1 MADEQKTEQEQQ
13 PVENQVDETVETNIE
28 EEKVYNLK
36 QSDLEKLIQKRVG
49 HVTKN
54 FEKKYAGID
63 PEQARKLLEEK
74 ENKEMEDQKARGEF
88 EKILKEQAE
97 KSNKEIAGLRSEIE
111 KVKVDGALLN
121 AASKNQ
127 AINPDQVKDLLK
139 GNVKLTDDGK
149 VEILAEN
156 KQPIYN
162 KDGDLKSIDEYV
174 KDFITENPHF
184 QTATPSGSGSKA
196 NLGKVNAKPFN
207 IADLDM
213 TKPEDRKQYAEY
225 KRVRDREPTVINLT
239 KS

>member
-13 PVENQVDETVETNIE
+13 PVENKVEEVIE
-28 EEKVYNLK
+28 EKEPMVSQSEVDKIIDKRLARERQKYEKMY
-36 QSDLEKLIQKRVG
+36 S
-49 HVTKN
+49 
-54 FEKKYAGID
+54 GID

-74 ENKEMEDQKARGEF
+74 ENKQMEDQKARGEF

-97 KSNKEIAGLRSEIE
+97 KSNKEISGLRSEIE

-121 AASKNQ
+121 AASKNS
-127 AINPDQVKDLLK
+127 AVNPEQVKDLLK
-139 GNVKLTDDGK
+139 SNVKLTQDGK

-156 KQPIYN
+156 NQPIYN

-184 QTATPSGSGSKA
+184 QSATPSGSGSKA
-196 NLGKVNAKPFN
+196 NLGKVDAKPFN
-207 IADLDM
+207 LADLDM

-225 KRVRDREPTVINLT
+225 KRERDKNIVIDLT
-239 KS
+239 RS

>member
-13 PVENQVDETVETNIE
+13 PVENKVEEVVEDKEPMVSQAEVDKIIDKRLARERQKY
-28 EEKVYNLK
+28 EKMY
-36 QSDLEKLIQKRVG
+36 S
-49 HVTKN
+49 
-54 FEKKYAGID
+54 GID

-74 ENKEMEDQKARGEF
+74 ENKEIEDQKARGEF

-97 KSNKEIAGLRSEIE
+97 KSNKEISGLRSEIE

-121 AASKNQ
+121 AASKNS
-127 AINPDQVKDLLK
+127 AINPEQVKDLLK
-139 GNVKLTDDGK
+139 SNVKLNEDGK

-196 NLGKVNAKPFN
+196 NLGKVDAKPFN
-207 IADLDM
+207 LADLDM

-225 KRVRDREPTVINLT
+225 KKARDKNIVIDLT
-239 KS
+239 RS

>member
-13 PVENQVDETVETNIE
+13 PVETKVDETVETNIE

-63 PEQARKLLEEK
+63 PEQARKLLQEK
-74 ENKEMEDQKARGEF
+74 ETKEMEDQKARGEF

-97 KSNKEIAGLRSEIE
+97 KSNKEIASLRSEIE

-121 AASKNQ
+121 AASKNS
-127 AINPDQVKDLLK
+127 AINPEQVKDLLK

-156 KQPIYN
+156 KQPMYN

-174 KDFITENPHF
+174 KDFITDNPHF

-196 NLGKVNAKPFN
+196 NLGKVDAKPFN
-207 IADLDM
+207 LADLDM

-225 KRVRDREPTVINLT
+225 KKARDKNIVIDLT
-239 KS
+239 RS

>member
-13 PVENQVDETVETNIE
+13 PVENKVEEVIE
-28 EEKVYNLK
+28 EKEPMVSQSEVDKIVERRLAREKSKY
-36 QSDLEKLIQKRVG
+36 EKM
-49 HVTKN
+49 
-54 FEKKYAGID
+54 YSGID
-63 PEQARKLLEEK
+63 PEQARKLLQEK
-74 ENKEMEDQKARGEF
+74 ENKEIEDQKARGEF

-121 AASKNQ
+121 AASKNS
-127 AINPDQVKDLLK
+127 AINPEQVKDLLK

-156 KQPIYN
+156 KQPMYN

-174 KDFITENPHF
+174 KEFITDNPHF

-196 NLGKVNAKPFN
+196 NLGKVDAKPFN

-225 KRVRDREPTVINLT
+225 KKARDKNIVIDLT
-239 KS
+239 RS

>member
-13 PVENQVDETVETNIE
+13 PVENKVEEVIE
-28 EEKVYNLK
+28 EKEPMVSQSEVDKIVERRLAREKSKY
-36 QSDLEKLIQKRVG
+36 EKM
-49 HVTKN
+49 
-54 FEKKYAGID
+54 YSGID

-97 KSNKEIAGLRSEIE
+97 KSNKEIASLRSEIE

-121 AASKNQ
+121 SASKNS
-127 AINPDQVKDLLK
+127 AINPEQVKDLLK
-139 GNVKLTDDGK
+139 KNVKLTDDGK

-156 KQPIYN
+156 NQPMYN

-174 KDFITENPHF
+174 KEFITDNPHF

-196 NLGKVNAKPFN
+196 NLGKVDAKPFN

-225 KRVRDREPTVINLT
+225 KKARDKNIVIDLT
-239 KS
+239 RS

>member
-13 PVENQVDETVETNIE
+13 PVENKVEE
-28 EEKVYNLK
+28 VVEEKEPMVS
-36 QSDLEKLIQKRVG
+36 QSEVDKIVERRLAREKSKY
-49 HVTKN
+49 
-54 FEKKYAGID
+54 EKMYSGID

-127 AINPDQVKDLLK
+127 AINPEQVKDLLK

>member
-13 PVENQVDETVETNIE
+13 PVETKVEEVIE
-28 EEKVYNLK
+28 EKEPMVSQSEVDKIIDKRLARERQKYEKMY
-36 QSDLEKLIQKRVG
+36 S
-49 HVTKN
+49 
-54 FEKKYAGID
+54 GID

-74 ENKEMEDQKARGEF
+74 ENKQMEDQKARGEF

-97 KSNKEIAGLRSEIE
+97 KSNKEISGLRSEIE

-121 AASKNQ
+121 AASKNS
-127 AINPDQVKDLLK
+127 AINPEQVKDLLK
-139 GNVKLTDDGK
+139 GNVKLNEDGK

-156 KQPIYN
+156 NQPIYN

-184 QTATPSGSGSKA
+184 QSATPSGSGSKA
-196 NLGKVNAKPFN
+196 NLGKVDAKPFN
-207 IADLDM
+207 LADLDM

-225 KRVRDREPTVINLT
+225 KKARDKNIVIDLT
-239 KS
+239 RS

>member
-13 PVENQVDETVETNIE
+13 PVENKVEE
-28 EEKVYNLK
+28 VVEEKEPMVS
-36 QSDLEKLIQKRVG
+36 QSEVDKIVERRLAREKSKY
-49 HVTKN
+49 
-54 FEKKYAGID
+54 EKMYSGID

-97 KSNKEIAGLRSEIE
+97 KSNKEIASLRSEIE

-121 AASKNQ
+121 AASKNS
-127 AINPDQVKDLLK
+127 AINPEQVKDLLK

-156 KQPIYN
+156 KQPMYN

-174 KDFITENPHF
+174 KDFITDNPHF
-184 QTATPSGSGSKA
+184 QTATPSGSGSQA
-196 NLGKVNAKPFN
+196 NLGKVDAKPFN
-207 IADLDM
+207 LADLDM

-225 KRVRDREPTVINLT
+225 KKARDKNIVIDLT
-239 KS
+239 RS

>member
-13 PVENQVDETVETNIE
+13 PVENKVEEVVEDKEPMVSQSEVDKIIDKRLARERQKY
-28 EEKVYNLK
+28 EKMY
-36 QSDLEKLIQKRVG
+36 S
-49 HVTKN
+49 
-54 FEKKYAGID
+54 GID

-74 ENKEMEDQKARGEF
+74 ENKEIEDQKARGEF

-97 KSNKEIAGLRSEIE
+97 KSNKEISGLRSEIE

-121 AASKNQ
+121 AASKNS
-127 AINPDQVKDLLK
+127 AINPEQVKDLLK
-139 GNVKLTDDGK
+139 SNVKLNEDGK

-196 NLGKVNAKPFN
+196 NLGKVDAKPFN
-207 IADLDM
+207 LADLDM

-225 KRVRDREPTVINLT
+225 RRARDSKPTVIDLT
-239 KS
+239 NK

>member
-13 PVENQVDETVETNIE
+13 PVENKVEEVVGEKEPMISQSEVDKIIDKRLARERQKY
-28 EEKVYNLK
+28 EKMY
-36 QSDLEKLIQKRVG
+36 S
-49 HVTKN
+49 
-54 FEKKYAGID
+54 GID

-74 ENKEMEDQKARGEF
+74 ENKEIEDQKARGEF

-97 KSNKEIAGLRSEIE
+97 KSNKEISGLRSEIE

-121 AASKNQ
+121 AASKNS
-127 AINPDQVKDLLK
+127 AINPEQVKDLLK
-139 GNVKLTDDGK
+139 SNVKLNEDGK

-196 NLGKVNAKPFN
+196 NLGKVDAKPFN
-207 IADLDM
+207 LADLDM

-225 KRVRDREPTVINLT
+225 RRARDSKPTVIDLT
-239 KS
+239 NK

>member
-13 PVENQVDETVETNIE
+13 PVENKVEEVVENKEPMVSQAEVDKIIDKRLARERQKY
-28 EEKVYNLK
+28 EKMY
-36 QSDLEKLIQKRVG
+36 S
-49 HVTKN
+49 
-54 FEKKYAGID
+54 GID

-74 ENKEMEDQKARGEF
+74 ENKEIEDQKARGEF

-97 KSNKEIAGLRSEIE
+97 KSNKEISGLRSEIE

-121 AASKNQ
+121 AASKNS
-127 AINPDQVKDLLK
+127 AINPEQVKDLLK
-139 GNVKLTDDGK
+139 SNVKLNEDGK

-196 NLGKVNAKPFN
+196 NLGKVDAKPFN
-207 IADLDM
+207 LADLDM

-225 KRVRDREPTVINLT
+225 RRARDSKPTVIDLT
-239 KS
+239 NK

>member
-13 PVENQVDETVETNIE
+13 PVENKVEE
-28 EEKVYNLK
+28 VVEEKEPMVS
-36 QSDLEKLIQKRVG
+36 QSEVDKIVERRLAREKSKY
-49 HVTKN
+49 
-54 FEKKYAGID
+54 EKMYSGID
-63 PEQARKLLEEK
+63 PEQARKLLQEK

-121 AASKNQ
+121 AASKNS
-127 AINPDQVKDLLK
+127 AINPEQVKDLLK

-156 KQPIYN
+156 KQPMYN

-174 KDFITENPHF
+174 KDFITDNPHF

-196 NLGKVNAKPFN
+196 NLGKVDAKPFN
-207 IADLDM
+207 LADLDM

-225 KRVRDREPTVINLT
+225 KRERDKNIVIDLT
-239 KS
+239 RS

>member
-13 PVENQVDETVETNIE
+13 PVENKVEE
-28 EEKVYNLK
+28 VVEEKEPMVS
-36 QSDLEKLIQKRVG
+36 QSEVDKIIDKRLARERQKYEKM
-49 HVTKN
+49 
-54 FEKKYAGID
+54 YSGID

-74 ENKEMEDQKARGEF
+74 ENKQMEDQKARGEF

-97 KSNKEIAGLRSEIE
+97 KSNKEISGLRSEIE

-121 AASKNQ
+121 AASKNL

-139 GNVKLTDDGK
+139 SNVKLTDDGK

-156 KQPIYN
+156 NQPMYN

-196 NLGKVNAKPFN
+196 NLGKVDAKPFN

>member
-1 MADEQKTEQEQQ
+1 MADEHKAEQEQQ
-13 PVENQVDETVETNIE
+13 PVENKVEEVIE
-28 EEKVYNLK
+28 EKEPMVSQSEVDKIVERRLAREKSKY
-36 QSDLEKLIQKRVG
+36 EKM
-49 HVTKN
+49 
-54 FEKKYAGID
+54 YSGID
-63 PEQARKLLEEK
+63 PEQARKLLQEK
-74 ENKEMEDQKARGEF
+74 ENKEIEDQKARGEF

-111 KVKVDGALLN
+111 KVKVDGALVT

-127 AINPDQVKDLLK
+127 AINPEQVKDLLK

-156 KQPIYN
+156 KQPMYN

-196 NLGKVNAKPFN
+196 NLGKVDAKPFN

-213 TKPEDRKQYAEY
+213 SKAEDRKAYADY
-225 KRVRDREPTVINLT
+225 RKNRDSKPAIINR
-239 KS
+239 

>member
-13 PVENQVDETVETNIE
+13 PVENKVEEVIE
-28 EEKVYNLK
+28 EKEPMVSQSEVDKIVERRLAREKSKY
-36 QSDLEKLIQKRVG
+36 EKM
-49 HVTKN
+49 
-54 FEKKYAGID
+54 YSGID
-63 PEQARKLLEEK
+63 PEQARKLLQEK
-74 ENKEMEDQKARGEF
+74 ENKEIEDQKARGEF

-121 AASKNQ
+121 AASKNS
-127 AINPDQVKDLLK
+127 AINPEQVKDLLK

-156 KQPIYN
+156 KQPMYN

-174 KDFITENPHF
+174 KDFITDNPHF

-196 NLGKVNAKPFN
+196 NLGKVDAKPFN
-207 IADLDM
+207 LADLDM

-225 KRVRDREPTVINLT
+225 KKARDKNIVIDLT
-239 KS
+239 RS

>member
-13 PVENQVDETVETNIE
+13 PVENKVEE
-28 EEKVYNLK
+28 VVEEKEPMVS
-36 QSDLEKLIQKRVG
+36 QSEVDKIVERRLAREKSKY
-49 HVTKN
+49 
-54 FEKKYAGID
+54 EKMYSGID
-63 PEQARKLLEEK
+63 PEQARKLLQEK

-97 KSNKEIAGLRSEIE
+97 KSNKEIASLRSEIE

-121 AASKNQ
+121 AASKNS
-127 AINPDQVKDLLK
+127 AINPEQVKDLLK

-156 KQPIYN
+156 KQPMYN

-174 KDFITENPHF
+174 KDFITDNPHF

-196 NLGKVNAKPFN
+196 NLGKVDAKPFN

-225 KRVRDREPTVINLT
+225 KRERDKNIVIDLT
-239 KS
+239 RS

>member
-13 PVENQVDETVETNIE
+13 PVENKVEE
-28 EEKVYNLK
+28 VVEEKEPMVS
-36 QSDLEKLIQKRVG
+36 QSEVDKIIDKRLARERQKYEKM
-49 HVTKN
+49 
-54 FEKKYAGID
+54 YSGID

-74 ENKEMEDQKARGEF
+74 ENKEIEDQKARGEF

-97 KSNKEIAGLRSEIE
+97 KSNKEISGLRSEIE

-121 AASKNQ
+121 AASKNS
-127 AINPDQVKDLLK
+127 AINPEQVKDLLK
-139 GNVKLTDDGK
+139 SNVKLNEDGK

-156 KQPIYN
+156 NSPIYN

-196 NLGKVNAKPFN
+196 NLGKVDAKPFN
-207 IADLDM
+207 LADLDM

-225 KRVRDREPTVINLT
+225 RRARDSKPTVIDLT
-239 KS
+239 NK

>member
-13 PVENQVDETVETNIE
+13 PVENKVEE
-28 EEKVYNLK
+28 VVEEKEPMVS
-36 QSDLEKLIQKRVG
+36 QSEVDKIVERRLAREKSKY
-49 HVTKN
+49 
-54 FEKKYAGID
+54 EKMYSGID
-63 PEQARKLLEEK
+63 PEQARKLLQEK

-121 AASKNQ
+121 AASKNS
-127 AINPDQVKDLLK
+127 AINPEQVKDLLK

-174 KDFITENPHF
+174 KEFITDNPHF
-184 QTATPSGSGSKA
+184 QSATPSGSGSQA
-196 NLGKVNAKPFN
+196 NLGKVDAKPFN
-207 IADLDM
+207 LADLDM
-213 TKPEDRKQYAEY
+213 TNPEDRKQYAEY
-225 KRVRDREPTVINLT
+225 KKERDKNRLL
-239 KS
+239 K

>member
-13 PVENQVDETVETNIE
+13 SVENKVEE
-28 EEKVYNLK
+28 VLEEKEPMVS
-36 QSDLEKLIQKRVG
+36 QSEVDKIVERRLAREKSKY
-49 HVTKN
+49 
-54 FEKKYAGID
+54 EKMYSGID
-63 PEQARKLLEEK
+63 PEQARKLLQEK
-74 ENKEMEDQKARGEF
+74 ENKEIEDQKARGEF

-121 AASKNQ
+121 AASKNS
-127 AINPDQVKDLLK
+127 AINPEQVKDLLK
-139 GNVKLTDDGK
+139 SNVKLTEDGK

-156 KQPIYN
+156 NQPMYN

-174 KDFITENPHF
+174 KDFITDNPHF

-196 NLGKVNAKPFN
+196 NLGKVDAKPFN

-225 KRVRDREPTVINLT
+225 KKARDKNIVIDLT
-239 KS
+239 RS

>member
-13 PVENQVDETVETNIE
+13 PVENKVEE
-28 EEKVYNLK
+28 VVEEKEPMVS
-36 QSDLEKLIQKRVG
+36 QSEVDKIVERRLAREKSKY
-49 HVTKN
+49 
-54 FEKKYAGID
+54 EKIYSGID
-63 PEQARKLLEEK
+63 PEQARKLLQEK

-121 AASKNQ
+121 AASKNS
-127 AINPDQVKDLLK
+127 AINPEQVKDLLK

-156 KQPIYN
+156 KQPMYN

-174 KDFITENPHF
+174 KDFITDNPHF

-196 NLGKVNAKPFN
+196 NLGKVDAKPFN
-207 IADLDM
+207 LADLDM

-225 KRVRDREPTVINLT
+225 KKVRDREPTVINLT

>member
-13 PVENQVDETVETNIE
+13 PVENKVEE
-28 EEKVYNLK
+28 VVEEKEPMVS
-36 QSDLEKLIQKRVG
+36 QSEVDKIIDKRLARERQKYEKM
-49 HVTKN
+49 
-54 FEKKYAGID
+54 YSGID

-74 ENKEMEDQKARGEF
+74 ENKQMEDQKARGEF

-97 KSNKEIAGLRSEIE
+97 KSKKEISGLRSEIE

-121 AASKNQ
+121 AASKNS
-127 AINPDQVKDLLK
+127 AVNPEQVKDLLK
-139 GNVKLTDDGK
+139 SNVKLTQDGK

-156 KQPIYN
+156 NSPIYN

-184 QTATPSGSGSKA
+184 QSATPSGSGSKA
-196 NLGKVNAKPFN
+196 NLGKVDAKPFN
-207 IADLDM
+207 LADLDM

-225 KRVRDREPTVINLT
+225 KRARDREPTVINLT

>member
-13 PVENQVDETVETNIE
+13 PVENKVEE
-28 EEKVYNLK
+28 VAEEKEPMVS
-36 QSDLEKLIQKRVG
+36 QSEVDKIVERRLAREKSKY
-49 HVTKN
+49 
-54 FEKKYAGID
+54 EKMYSGID
-63 PEQARKLLEEK
+63 PEQARKLLQEK
-74 ENKEMEDQKARGEF
+74 ENKEMEDQKARGEI

-121 AASKNQ
+121 AASKNS
-127 AINPDQVKDLLK
+127 AINPEQVKDLLK

-156 KQPIYN
+156 KQPMYN

-174 KDFITENPHF
+174 KDFITDNPHF

-225 KRVRDREPTVINLT
+225 KKARDKNIVIDLT
-239 KS
+239 RS

>member
-13 PVENQVDETVETNIE
+13 PVENKVEE
-28 EEKVYNLK
+28 VVEEKEPMVS
-36 QSDLEKLIQKRVG
+36 QSEVDKIVERRLAREKSKY
-49 HVTKN
+49 
-54 FEKKYAGID
+54 EKMYSGID
-63 PEQARKLLEEK
+63 PEQARKLLQEK
-74 ENKEMEDQKARGEF
+74 ENKEIEDQKARGEF

-121 AASKNQ
+121 AASKNS
-127 AINPDQVKDLLK
+127 AINPEQVKDLLK

-156 KQPIYN
+156 KQPMYN

-174 KDFITENPHF
+174 KDFITDNPHF

-196 NLGKVNAKPFN
+196 NLGKVDAKPFN
-207 IADLDM
+207 LADLDM

-225 KRVRDREPTVINLT
+225 KRLRDREPTVINLT

>member
-13 PVENQVDETVETNIE
+13 PVENKVEE
-28 EEKVYNLK
+28 VVEEKEPMVS
-36 QSDLEKLIQKRVG
+36 QSEVDKIVERRLAREKSKY
-49 HVTKN
+49 
-54 FEKKYAGID
+54 EKMYSGID
-63 PEQARKLLEEK
+63 PEQARKLLQEK
-74 ENKEMEDQKARGEF
+74 ENKEIEDQKARGEF

-97 KSNKEIAGLRSEIE
+97 KSNKEIASLRSEIE

-121 AASKNQ
+121 AASKNS
-127 AINPDQVKDLLK
+127 AINPEQVKDLLK

-156 KQPIYN
+156 KQPMYN

-174 KDFITENPHF
+174 KDFITDNPHF

-196 NLGKVNAKPFN
+196 NLGKVDAKPN
-207 IADLDM
+207 NLADLDM

-225 KRVRDREPTVINLT
+225 RKARDKNIVINLT

>member
-13 PVENQVDETVETNIE
+13 PVENKVEE
-28 EEKVYNLK
+28 VVEEKEPMVS
-36 QSDLEKLIQKRVG
+36 QSEVDKIVERRLAREKSKY
-49 HVTKN
+49 
-54 FEKKYAGID
+54 EKMYSGID
-63 PEQARKLLEEK
+63 PEQARKLLQEK

-97 KSNKEIAGLRSEIE
+97 KSNKEIASLRSEIE

-121 AASKNQ
+121 AASKNS
-127 AINPDQVKDLLK
+127 AINPEQVKDLLK

-156 KQPIYN
+156 KQPMYN

-174 KDFITENPHF
+174 KDFITDNPHF

-196 NLGKVNAKPFN
+196 NLGKVDAKPFN
-207 IADLDM
+207 LADLDM

-225 KRVRDREPTVINLT
+225 KKARDKNIVIDLT
-239 KS
+239 NK

>member
-13 PVENQVDETVETNIE
+13 PVENKVEEGVEDKEPMVSQAEVDKIIDKRLARERQKY
-28 EEKVYNLK
+28 EKMY
-36 QSDLEKLIQKRVG
+36 S
-49 HVTKN
+49 
-54 FEKKYAGID
+54 GID

-74 ENKEMEDQKARGEF
+74 ENKEIEDQKARGEF

-97 KSNKEIAGLRSEIE
+97 KSNKEISGLRSEIE

-121 AASKNQ
+121 AASKNS
-127 AINPDQVKDLLK
+127 AINPEQVKDLLK
-139 GNVKLTDDGK
+139 SNVKLNEDGK

-196 NLGKVNAKPFN
+196 NLGKVDAKPFN
-207 IADLDM
+207 LADLDM

-225 KRVRDREPTVINLT
+225 RRARDSKPTVIDLT
-239 KS
+239 NK

>member
-1 MADEQKTEQEQQ
+1 MADEHKAEQEQQ
-13 PVENQVDETVETNIE
+13 PVENKVEE
-28 EEKVYNLK
+28 VVEEKEPMIS
-36 QSDLEKLIQKRVG
+36 QSEVDKIVERRLAREKSKY
-49 HVTKN
+49 
-54 FEKKYAGID
+54 EKMYSGID
-63 PEQARKLLEEK
+63 PEQARKLLQEK
-74 ENKEMEDQKARGEF
+74 ENKEIEDQKARGEF

-121 AASKNQ
+121 AASKNS
-127 AINPDQVKDLLK
+127 AINPEQVKDLLK

-156 KQPIYN
+156 KQPMYN

-174 KDFITENPHF
+174 KDFITDNPHF

-196 NLGKVNAKPFN
+196 NLGKVDAKPFN

-225 KRVRDREPTVINLT
+225 KRARDKNIVIDLT
-239 KS
+239 RS

>member
-13 PVENQVDETVETNIE
+13 PVENNVETTVE
-28 EEKVYNLK
+28 EKEPMVSQAEVDKIVERRLAR
-36 QSDLEKLIQKRVG
+36 EKSKY
-49 HVTKN
+49 
-54 FEKKYAGID
+54 EKMYSGID

-74 ENKEMEDQKARGEF
+74 ENKQMEDQKARGEF

-97 KSNKEIAGLRSEIE
+97 KSNKEISGLRSEIE

-121 AASKNQ
+121 AASKNS

-139 GNVKLTDDGK
+139 SNVKLTEDGK

-156 KQPIYN
+156 NQPMYN

-196 NLGKVNAKPFN
+196 NLGKVDAKPFN

-213 TKPEDRKQYAEY
+213 TKPEDRKRYAEY
-225 KRVRDREPTVINLT
+225 KKDRDSKPTVINLT
-239 KS
+239 

>member
-13 PVENQVDETVETNIE
+13 PVENKVEKVIE
-28 EEKVYNLK
+28 EKEPMVSQSEVDKIVERRLAREKSKY
-36 QSDLEKLIQKRVG
+36 EKM
-49 HVTKN
+49 
-54 FEKKYAGID
+54 YSGID
-63 PEQARKLLEEK
+63 PEQARKLLQEK

-121 AASKNQ
+121 AASKNS
-127 AINPDQVKDLLK
+127 AINPEQVKDLLK

-156 KQPIYN
+156 KQPMYN

-174 KDFITENPHF
+174 KDFITDNPHF

-196 NLGKVNAKPFN
+196 NLGKVDAKPFN

-225 KRVRDREPTVINLT
+225 KKARDKNIVIDLT
-239 KS
+239 RS

>member
-13 PVENQVDETVETNIE
+13 PVENNVETTVE
-28 EEKVYNLK
+28 EKEPMVS
-36 QSDLEKLIQKRVG
+36 QSEVDKIVERRLAREKSKY
-49 HVTKN
+49 
-54 FEKKYAGID
+54 EKMYSGID
-63 PEQARKLLEEK
+63 PEQARKLLQEK
-74 ENKEMEDQKARGEF
+74 ENKEIEDQKARGEF

-111 KVKVDGALLN
+111 KVKVDGALVT

-127 AINPDQVKDLLK
+127 AINPEQVKDLLK

-156 KQPIYN
+156 KQPMYN

-174 KDFITENPHF
+174 KDFITDNPHF

-196 NLGKVNAKPFN
+196 NLGKVDAKPFN
-207 IADLDM
+207 LADLDM

-225 KRVRDREPTVINLT
+225 RRARDSKPTVIDLT
-239 KS
+239 NK

>member
-13 PVENQVDETVETNIE
+13 PVENKVEE
-28 EEKVYNLK
+28 VVEEKEPMVS
-36 QSDLEKLIQKRVG
+36 QSEVDKIVERRLAREKSKY
-49 HVTKN
+49 
-54 FEKKYAGID
+54 EKMYSGID
-63 PEQARKLLEEK
+63 PEQARKLLQEK

-121 AASKNQ
+121 AASKNS
-127 AINPDQVKDLLK
+127 AINPEQVKDLLK
-139 GNVKLTDDGK
+139 GNVKLTDDGT

-156 KQPIYN
+156 KQPMYN

-174 KDFITENPHF
+174 KDFITDNPHF

-196 NLGKVNAKPFN
+196 NLGKVDAKPFN
-207 IADLDM
+207 LADLDM

-225 KRVRDREPTVINLT
+225 RRARDSKPTVIDLT
-239 KS
+239 NK

>member
-13 PVENQVDETVETNIE
+13 PVENKVEE
-28 EEKVYNLK
+28 VVEEKEPMIS
-36 QSDLEKLIQKRVG
+36 QSEVDKIIDKRLARERQKYEKM
-49 HVTKN
+49 
-54 FEKKYAGID
+54 YSGID

-74 ENKEMEDQKARGEF
+74 ENKEIEDQKARGEF

-97 KSNKEIAGLRSEIE
+97 KSNKEISGLRSEIE

-121 AASKNQ
+121 AASKNS
-127 AINPDQVKDLLK
+127 AINPEQVKDLLK

-156 KQPIYN
+156 KQPMYN

-174 KDFITENPHF
+174 KDFITDNPHF

-196 NLGKVNAKPFN
+196 NLGKVDAKPFN
-207 IADLDM
+207 LADLDM

-225 KRVRDREPTVINLT
+225 RRARDSKPTVIDLT
-239 KS
+239 NK

>member
-13 PVENQVDETVETNIE
+13 PVENKVEE
-28 EEKVYNLK
+28 VVEEKEPMVS
-36 QSDLEKLIQKRVG
+36 QSEVDKIVERRLAREKSKY
-49 HVTKN
+49 
-54 FEKKYAGID
+54 EKMYSGID
-63 PEQARKLLEEK
+63 PEQARKLLQEK

-121 AASKNQ
+121 AASKNS
-127 AINPDQVKDLLK
+127 AINPEQVKDLLK

-156 KQPIYN
+156 KQPMYN

-174 KDFITENPHF
+174 KDFITDNPHF

-196 NLGKVNAKPFN
+196 NLGKVDAKPFN
-207 IADLDM
+207 LADLDM

-225 KRVRDREPTVINLT
+225 RRARDSKPTVIDLT
-239 KS
+239 NK

>member
-1 MADEQKTEQEQQ
+1 MADEQKAEQEQQ
-13 PVENQVDETVETNIE
+13 PVENKVEEVIE
-28 EEKVYNLK
+28 EKEPMVSQSEVDKIVERRLAREKSKY
-36 QSDLEKLIQKRVG
+36 EKM
-49 HVTKN
+49 
-54 FEKKYAGID
+54 YSGID
-63 PEQARKLLEEK
+63 PEQARKLLQEK

-121 AASKNQ
+121 AASKNL
-127 AINPDQVKDLLK
+127 AINPEQVKDLLK

-174 KDFITENPHF
+174 KDFITDNPHF

-196 NLGKVNAKPFN
+196 NLGKVDAKPFN
-207 IADLDM
+207 LADLDM

-225 KRVRDREPTVINLT
+225 KKVRDREPTVINLT

>member
-13 PVENQVDETVETNIE
+13 PVETKVDETVETNIE

-74 ENKEMEDQKARGEF
+74 ENKEIEDQKARGEF

-97 KSNKEIAGLRSEIE
+97 KSNKEIAGLRSVIE

-121 AASKNQ
+121 AASKNS
-127 AINPDQVKDLLK
+127 AINPEQVKDLLK
-139 GNVKLTDDGK
+139 GNVKLTEDGK

-156 KQPIYN
+156 NQPMYN

-174 KDFITENPHF
+174 KEFITDNPHF

-196 NLGKVNAKPFN
+196 NLGKVDAKPFN

-225 KRVRDREPTVINLT
+225 KKARDKNIVIDLT
-239 KS
+239 RS

>member
-13 PVENQVDETVETNIE
+13 PVENKVEEVVEDKEPMVSQAEVDKIIDKRLARERQKY
-28 EEKVYNLK
+28 EKMY
-36 QSDLEKLIQKRVG
+36 S
-49 HVTKN
+49 
-54 FEKKYAGID
+54 GID

-74 ENKEMEDQKARGEF
+74 ENKEIEDQKARGEF

-97 KSNKEIAGLRSEIE
+97 KSNKEISGLRSEIE

-121 AASKNQ
+121 AASKNS
-127 AINPDQVKDLLK
+127 AINPEQVKDLLK
-139 GNVKLTDDGK
+139 SNVKLNEDGK

-156 KQPIYN
+156 NSPIYN

-196 NLGKVNAKPFN
+196 NLGKVDAKPFN
-207 IADLDM
+207 LADLDM

-225 KRVRDREPTVINLT
+225 KRERDKNIVIDLT
-239 KS
+239 RS

>member
-13 PVENQVDETVETNIE
+13 PVENKVEEVVEDKEPMVSQSEVDKIIDKRLARERQKY
-28 EEKVYNLK
+28 EKMY
-36 QSDLEKLIQKRVG
+36 S
-49 HVTKN
+49 
-54 FEKKYAGID
+54 GID

-74 ENKEMEDQKARGEF
+74 ENKEIEDQKARGEF

-97 KSNKEIAGLRSEIE
+97 KSNKEISGLRSEIE

-121 AASKNQ
+121 AASKTS
-127 AINPDQVKDLLK
+127 AINPEQVKDLLK
-139 GNVKLTDDGK
+139 GNVKLNEDGK

-162 KDGDLKSIDEYV
+162 KEGDLKSIDEYV

-196 NLGKVNAKPFN
+196 NLGKVDAKPFN
-207 IADLDM
+207 LADLDM

-225 KRVRDREPTVINLT
+225 RRARDSKPTVIDLT
-239 KS
+239 NK